1 MANSKNVALKK
12 SRTLSDLACGVRTWS
27 VCLLPLLDMKE
38 LLIMKKIVQRKLL
51 CWIQSQIS
59 VFMSKNKSYKVVSVF
74 IMQYGLSV
82 ISCGLLDMDVGMLS
96 KLSL

>member
-1 MANSKNVALKK
+1 MNFNPDGELQKLRLEKIV
-12 SRTLSDLACGVRTWS
+12 DII
-27 VCLLPLLDMKE
+27 LPLLDMNE
-38 LLIMKKIVQRKLL
+38 LLMMKKIVQRKLL